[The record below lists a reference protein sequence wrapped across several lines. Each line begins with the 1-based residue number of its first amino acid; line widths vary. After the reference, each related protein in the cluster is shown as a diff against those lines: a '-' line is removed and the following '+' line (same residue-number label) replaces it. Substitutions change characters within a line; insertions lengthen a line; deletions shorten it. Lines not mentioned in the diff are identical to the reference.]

1 MAYLSVHTVD
11 GDTFRFELDSPTVR
25 IGRSHRND
33 LVLKD
38 PSVSRDHASIES
50 GPEGTI
56 LNDLG
61 GKSGVIVNGRA
72 IERPHW
78 LRPGDELRLG
88 NTRLRY
94 DRPQGSAVELSDE
107 PWAGSGATILT
118 PEELPTDSYGPVR
131 DDSSG
136 DLDAHVRLILRA
148 DEELVVRRPLNEIFE
163 SILDLAREAVPYER
177 GALMLRE
184 GGALVPQIVRVTDGG
199 PDQPICLS
207 KTIAERV
214 VKKRE
219 SVLARDALADSR
231 FREGHSIQ
239 AGSIRS
245 MMCVPLRIDKEV
257 IGLLYVDH
265 RREPGLF
272 TERNLRFLTHL
283 ANVAAVKIEDKRLF
297 DRVVAARALE
307 DELRKAAQLQT
318 HLLPVA
324 APELP
329 GYGLVGRSD
338 PCLQVGGD
346 YFDFLP
352 LPDGRLGLGLGD
364 VAGKGLSA
372 ALLMCSLKA
381 CMDSVIE
388 LDLPPGQTVDRLN
401 RILTRQLPSNRFVTF
416 FYGVID
422 PATHVLSYVNAGQN
436 SPVIVRGGGELVPL
450 VRGGLPL
457 GIEPGAIYPSHEVTL
472 EPGDLF
478 LCYSD
483 GVLDGVN
490 AEGELFGEKRLFD
503 LTRRLRRQPPAE
515 VLEGIFLAVDEHQ
528 AQDVRADDTTL
539 MLLRRER

>member
-1 MAYLSVHTVD
+1 MSFLSIHTID
-11 GDTFRFELDSPTVR
+11 GDTFRFDLEPPRVL

-38 PSVSRDHASIES
+38 PSVSRDHASIEATA
-50 GPEGTI
+50 EGM
-56 LNDLG
+56 LLRDRG
-61 GKSGVIVNGRA
+61 GKSGVIVNGRT
-72 IERPHW
+72 IEKPHL
-78 LRPGDELRLG
+78 LRPGDEIRLG

-94 DRPQGSAVELSDE
+94 DRAHGSEVQLSDD
-107 PWAGSGATILT
+107 PWATSGATILQ
-118 PEELPTDSYGPVR
+118 PEELPTDSYGPVGGEEG
-131 DDSSG
+131 S

-148 DEELVVRRPLNEIFE
+148 DEELVLRRPLNEIFE

-184 GGALVPQIVRVTDGG
+184 GDALVPQLVRVTDGE
-199 PDQPICLS
+199 PDQPISLS
-207 KTIAERV
+207 RTIADRVLER
-214 VKKRE
+214 RE

-239 AGSIRS
+239 AASIRS
-245 MMCVPLRIDKEV
+245 VMCVPLRIEKEV

-272 TERNLRFLTHL
+272 TEHNLRFLTHL

-297 DRVVAARALE
+297 DRVVANQLLE

-318 HLLPVA
+318 HLLPLE
-324 APELP
+324 APALE
-329 GYGLVGRSD
+329 GYGLAGRSD
-338 PCLQVGGD
+338 PCLSVGGD
-346 YFDFLP
+346 YFDYLP
-352 LPDGRLGLGLGD
+352 LPGNRLGLGLGD

-381 CMDSVIE
+381 CVDSVTE
-388 LDLPPGQTVDRLN
+388 LDLPPGQAVERLN
-401 RILTRQLPSNRFVTF
+401 RTLSRQLPSNRFVTF
-416 FYGVID
+416 FFGVID
-422 PATHVLSYVNAGQN
+422 PASHVLTYVNAGQN
-436 SPVIVRGGGELVPL
+436 SPVIVRADGTLEPL
-450 VRGGLPL
+450 ARGGLPL
-457 GIEPGAIYPSHEVTL
+457 GIEPGIEYPAHEARL

-483 GVLDGVN
+483 GVIDGVN

-503 LTRRLRRQPPAE
+503 LTRKLHEKPPSA
-515 VLEGIFLAVDEHQ
+515 VLEGILRAVDEHQ

-539 MLLRRER
+539 LLLKRET